1 MALYTNEFR
10 VFAGSVEQNI
20 KFNMFDDVRQ
30 IVVDDSSFIGLP
42 LSYLINSNGR
52 NLSQGQRQKILLLR
66 TLKLDR
72 DIYFFDEP
80 TTNLDTHTKKEFIK
94 KLMELKERGKIILIV
109 SHDNDLIKISSNI
122 LNMNQ
127 YAV

>member
-30 IVVDDSSFIGLP
+30 IVADDSSFIGLP

-80 TTNLDTHTKKEFIK
+80 TTNLDTHTKKRI
-94 KLMELKERGKIILIV
+94 
-109 SHDNDLIKISSNI
+109 
-122 LNMNQ
+122 
-127 YAV
+127 Y